1 MEEYKNK
8 AQIVPSNQLERI
20 LYAAPGHYN
29 YIDFVLEYINESYR
43 NEICLGDLAQ
53 SMHLSPSY
61 LSTLFRKNVG
71 TSFQQY
77 LVELRMRKAEEL
89 IRTGDHPLV
98 QVAQMVG
105 YKDYAQFSKMY
116 KKVCGVSPRET
127 TRNQN

>member
-1 MEEYKNK
+1 
-8 AQIVPSNQLERI
+8 
-20 LYAAPGHYN
+20 
-29 YIDFVLEYINESYR
+29 
-43 NEICLGDLAQ
+43 
-53 SMHLSPSY
+53 MH
-61 LSTLFRKNVG
+61 
-71 TSFQQY
+71 
-77 LVELRMRKAEEL
+77 KAEEL